1 MRDPAKLRVLARA
14 TELAVAV
21 YRVAGTFPVHERFG
35 LASQMRRA
43 AVSVGSNIAEG
54 CGRRGERDFVRFL
67 DIARGSTSELAFQL
81 VIAER
86 FAYGSPKEIADTREH
101 LDHVQRMLNR
111 LTGHVL
117 AKLSAPAGAA
127 SARPPHVRPAIR
139 TSQFASTDGAARRDS
154 KFAPTTDSESPPA

>member
-14 TELAVAV
+14 TEFAVAV
-21 YRVAGTFPVHERFG
+21 YRLAGSLPSHERFG

-54 CGRRGERDFVRFL
+54 CGRRGERDCVRFL

-81 VIAER
+81 TIAEQ
-86 FAYGSPKEIADTREH
+86 FAYGSPGEIATVREH

-117 AKLSAPAGAA
+117 AKLSTSTGSSPARRG
-127 SARPPHVRPAIR
+127 RTHPAIR
-139 TSQFASTDGAARRDS
+139 TSQ
-154 KFAPTTDSESPPA
+154 FAPTTDSESPPA

>member
-1 MRDPAKLRVLARA
+1 MRDPAKLRVLERA
-14 TELAVAV
+14 TDLAIAV
-21 YRVAGTFPVHERFG
+21 YRLAGSLPSHERFE

-67 DIARGSTSELAFQL
+67 DMARGSTSELAFQL
-81 VIAER
+81 TIAER
-86 FAYGSPKEIADTREH
+86 FAYGSPDDLATTREK

-117 AKLSAPAGAA
+117 DKLDN
-127 SARPPHVRPAIR
+127 ARPRPA
-139 TSQFASTDGAARRDS
+139 
-154 KFAPTTDSESPPA
+154 K

>member
-21 YRVAGTFPVHERFG
+21 YRLAASSHSHERFG
-35 LASQMRRA
+35 LAGQMRRA

-81 VIAER
+81 AIAEQL
-86 FAYGSPKEIADTREH
+86 AYGSPGELASTREH
-101 LDHVQRMLNR
+101 LDHVQRMLDR
-111 LTGHVL
+111 LTGHLL
-117 AKLSAPAGAA
+117 AKLSTPAAPPSDLFVHIPQ
-127 SARPPHVRPAIR
+127 SALPKRK
-139 TSQFASTDGAARRDS
+139 SQFA
-154 KFAPTTDSESPPA
+154 

>member
-21 YRVAGTFPVHERFG
+21 YRLVGSFPSHERFG
-35 LASQMRRA
+35 LATQMRRA

-54 CGRRGERDFVRFL
+54 SGRRGERDFVRFL
-67 DIARGSTSELAFQL
+67 DIARGSTSEIAFQL
-81 VIAER
+81 TIAER
-86 FAYGSPKEIADTREH
+86 LDYGSPGEIASVREH

-117 AKLSAPAGAA
+117 AKLSTPAGATLA
-127 SARPPHVRPAIR
+127 
-139 TSQFASTDGAARRDS
+139 
-154 KFAPTTDSESPPA
+154 